1 MVEATHFRD
10 ASFGYRIR
18 RPRSRAERAQN
29 EKIRN
34 NSDSLDEGRII
45 VAEFL
50 EMHYFD
56 YVVEDGDII
65 VSKQNYLRFL

>member
-18 RPRSRAERAQN
+18 RPRSRERAQN